1 MTLFPFTAKTAA
13 SKTGAPKIAAPRRL
27 AAGAAAL
34 LLGATTLTACAETP
48 GGGGSGGDDKVGV
61 SLIVKTTTNP
71 FFVSMQ
77 DGAKKAAEQNNVDL
91 TMAAGKADG
100 DEDGQIQAIENSISK
115 GDKGILITPN
125 GPAVVDAIK
134 RARDA
139 GLFVIALDTVPDD
152 PASVDVTYATDNF
165 AAGEQIGRWTAA
177 KLDGQKAVIG
187 LVDLHADKVV
197 DVDVTRDQ
205 GFLTG
210 MGIETNNKRVNGDEA
225 KTGKYTGGKGGE
237 YQIVGNQPS
246 KGEEDGGRKA
256 AELLLSQNPD
266 INVLYAGNEPAA
278 SGAWEAL
285 QAAGKDQSVTVVTID
300 GGCAGVDNVA
310 KGVFDATAQQYP
322 VKMAEDGV
330 AAIAKLARTG
340 EKASAPAGK
349 DFIDTGSALVTK
361 EKMDGVESISAEEG
375 AAKCWGEK

>member
-1 MTLFPFTAKTAA
+1 MNAFHSMT
-13 SKTGAPKIAAPRRL
+13 RRFG
-27 AAGAAAL
+27 AGAAVL
-34 LLGATTLTACAETP
+34 VLGATTLTACSEVP
-48 GGGGSGGDDKVGV
+48 GEGGESGGEEKVGV

-71 FFVSMQ
+71 FFVTMQ
-77 DGAKKAAEQNNVDL
+77 EGAQKAAEQNNVDL
-91 TMAAGKADG
+91 TQAAGKADG

-125 GPAVVDAIK
+125 GPAVVDAIT

-165 AAGEQIGRWTAA
+165 AAGESIGKWTAA
-177 KLDGQKAVIG
+177 KLDGQKATIG

-197 DVDVTRDQ
+197 DVDVSRDQ

-210 MGIETNNKRVNGDEA
+210 LGVETKNNRVNGDEEKA
-225 KTGKYTGGKGGE
+225 GNYTGGKGGE

-246 KGEEDGGRKA
+246 MGEEDGGRTA
-256 AELLLSQNPD
+256 AEMLLSQNPD
-266 INVLYAGNEPAA
+266 INVMYTGNEPSA
-278 SGAWEAL
+278 SGAVEAL
-285 QAAGKDQSVTVVTID
+285 KAAGKDDSVIVVTVD

-310 KGVFDATAQQYP
+310 GGSFDATAQQYP

-340 EKASAPAGK
+340 EKASAPEGK
-349 DFIDTGSALVTK
+349 DFIDTGSALVTN
-361 EKMDGVESISAEEG
+361 EKMEGVESIDATEG

>member
-1 MTLFPFTAKTAA
+1 MFPFT
-13 SKTGAPKIAAPRRL
+13 SKSARTRRV
-27 AAGAAAL
+27 GAAAAAVL
-34 LLGATTLTACAETP
+34 LSATTLSACAETP
-48 GGGGSGGDDKVGV
+48 GSGGSGDEKVGV

-77 DGAKKAAEQNNVDL
+77 DGAKKAAEQNHVDL

-165 AAGEQIGRWTAA
+165 TAGTQIGKWTAA

-187 LVDLHADKVV
+187 LVDLHADKIV

-210 MGIETNNKRVNGDEA
+210 MGIETNNNRVNGDET
-225 KTGKYTGGKGGE
+225 KSGKYTGGKGGD

-285 QAAGKDQSVTVVTID
+285 QAAGKDQSVIVVTID

-330 AAIAKLARTG
+330 GAIAKLARTG

-361 EKMDGVESISAEEG
+361 EKVDGVESISAEEG